1 MTINTFWQ
9 YTLYQRSW
17 LMMLLIC
24 NILGMIYGYIW
35 YGEQLSHTPWHF
47 KIFVP
52 DSPTAILY
60 LVISI
65 TLILIQK
72 QNSIIDA
79 LAFVTLFKYGIW
91 AVIMNILFIIEQGDI
106 TVNGLVLMF
115 SHSIMAIQA
124 IYFYPRFKRSMIGI
138 SVAMIW
144 VFLNDYIDYFHL
156 QFPYYDFITTH
167 VWQIGVL
174 SCCLSVFGL
183 LLYIEL
189 NKLLKCKRFDK
200 NGK

>member
-1 MTINTFWQ
+1 MTINKLWQ

-35 YGEQLSHTPWHF
+35 YGEQLSHTPWQF

-52 DSPTAILY
+52 DSPTAILF

-65 TLILIQK
+65 SLILIQK

-115 SHSIMAIQA
+115 SHSIMAVQA
-124 IYFYPRFKRSMIGI
+124 IYIYFYPRFKRSMIGI
-138 SVAMIW
+138 SVAMTW

-189 NKLLKCKRFDK
+189 NKLLKCK
-200 NGK
+200 

>member
-1 MTINTFWQ
+1 NKLWQ

-35 YGEQLSHTPWHF
+35 YGEQLSHTPWQF

-52 DSPTAILY
+52 DSPTAILF

-65 TLILIQK
+65 SLILIQK

-115 SHSIMAIQA
+115 SHSIMAVQA

-138 SVAMIW
+138 SVAMTW

-189 NKLLKCKRFDK
+189 NKLLKCK
-200 NGK
+200 

>member
-35 YGEQLSHTPWHF
+35 YGEQLSHTPWQF

-52 DSPTAILY
+52 DSPTAILF

-65 TLILIQK
+65 SLILIRK

-115 SHSIMAIQA
+115 SHSIMAVQA
-124 IYFYPRFKRSMIGI
+124 IYFYPRFKRFMIGI
-138 SVAMIW
+138 SVAMTW

-189 NKLLKCKRFDK
+189 NKLLECK
-200 NGK
+200 

>member
-1 MTINTFWQ
+1 MTIKAFWQ

-65 TLILIQK
+65 SLILIQK

-115 SHSIMAIQA
+115 SHSIMAVQA

-156 QFPYYDFITTH
+156 QFPNYDFITTH

-189 NKLLKCKRFDK
+189 NKLLKCK
-200 NGK
+200 

>member
-35 YGEQLSHTPWHF
+35 YGEQLSHTPWQF
-47 KIFVP
+47 KVFVP
-52 DSPTAILY
+52 DSPTAILF

-65 TLILIQK
+65 SLILIRK

-115 SHSIMAIQA
+115 SHSIMAVQA

-138 SVAMIW
+138 SVAMTW

-189 NKLLKCKRFDK
+189 NKLLKCK
-200 NGK
+200 

>member
-9 YTLYQRSW
+9 YTLYQRFW

-35 YGEQLSHTPWHF
+35 YGEQLSYTPWQF
-47 KIFVP
+47 EIFVP
-52 DSPTAILY
+52 DSPTAILF

-65 TLILIQK
+65 SLILIRK

-106 TVNGLVLMF
+106 TVNGLALMF
-115 SHSIMAIQA
+115 SHSIMAVQA

-138 SVAMIW
+138 SVAMTW

-156 QFPYYDFITTH
+156 QFPYYDFIATH

-174 SCCLSVFGL
+174 SCCLSVFAL

-189 NKLLKCKRFDK
+189 NKLLKCK
-200 NGK
+200 

>member
-35 YGEQLSHTPWHF
+35 YGEQLSHTPWQF

-52 DSPTAILY
+52 DSPTAILF

-65 TLILIQK
+65 SLILIRK

-106 TVNGLVLMF
+106 TVNGLVLML
-115 SHSIMAIQA
+115 SHSIMAVQA

-138 SVAMIW
+138 SVAMTW

-189 NKLLKCKRFDK
+189 NKLLKCK
-200 NGK
+200 

>member
-52 DSPTAILY
+52 DSPTAILF

-65 TLILIQK
+65 SMILIQK

-91 AVIMNILFIIEQGDI
+91 AVIMNILFIIEQVDI
-106 TVNGLVLMF
+106 TVNGLILMF
-115 SHSIMAIQA
+115 SHSIMAVQA

-138 SVAMIW
+138 SVAMTW

-189 NKLLKCKRFDK
+189 NKLLKCK
-200 NGK
+200 

>member
-35 YGEQLSHTPWHF
+35 YGEQLSHTPWQF

-52 DSPTAILY
+52 DSPTAILF

-65 TLILIQK
+65 SLILIRK

-115 SHSIMAIQA
+115 SHSIMAVQA

-138 SVAMIW
+138 SVAMTW

-167 VWQIGVL
+167 VRQIGVL

-189 NKLLKCKRFDK
+189 NKLLKCK
-200 NGK
+200 

>member
-35 YGEQLSHTPWHF
+35 YGEQLSHTPWQF

-52 DSPTAILY
+52 DSPTAILF

-65 TLILIQK
+65 SLILIRK
-72 QNSIIDA
+72 QNSFIDA

-115 SHSIMAIQA
+115 SHSIMAVQA

-138 SVAMIW
+138 SVAMTW

-189 NKLLKCKRFDK
+189 NKLLKCK
-200 NGK
+200 

>member
-9 YTLYQRSW
+9 YTLYQRSR

-106 TVNGLVLMF
+106 TVNGLILMF
-115 SHSIMAIQA
+115 SHSIMAVQA

-138 SVAMIW
+138 SVAMTW

-189 NKLLKCKRFDK
+189 NKLLKCK
-200 NGK
+200 

>member
-9 YTLYQRSW
+9 CTLYQRSW

-35 YGEQLSHTPWHF
+35 YGEQLSHTPWQF

-52 DSPTAILY
+52 DSPTAILF

-65 TLILIQK
+65 SLILIRK

-115 SHSIMAIQA
+115 SHSIMAVQA

-138 SVAMIW
+138 SVAMTW

-189 NKLLKCKRFDK
+189 NKLLKCK
-200 NGK
+200 

>member
-1 MTINTFWQ
+1 MTINKLWQ
-9 YTLYQRSW
+9 YTLYQCSW

-35 YGEQLSHTPWHF
+35 YGEQLSHTPWQF

-52 DSPTAILY
+52 DSPTAILF

-65 TLILIQK
+65 SLILIQK

-115 SHSIMAIQA
+115 SHSIMAVQA

-138 SVAMIW
+138 SVAMTW

-189 NKLLKCKRFDK
+189 NKLLKCK
-200 NGK
+200 

>member
-1 MTINTFWQ
+1 MTINKLWQ

-35 YGEQLSHTPWHF
+35 YGEQLSHTPWQF
-47 KIFVP
+47 KFFVP
-52 DSPTAILY
+52 DSPTAILF

-65 TLILIQK
+65 SLILIQK

-115 SHSIMAIQA
+115 SHSIMAVQA

-138 SVAMIW
+138 SVAMTW

-189 NKLLKCKRFDK
+189 NKLLKCK
-200 NGK
+200 

>member
-65 TLILIQK
+65 SLILIQK

-115 SHSIMAIQA
+115 SHSIMAVQA
-124 IYFYPRFKRSMIGI
+124 IYFYPRFK
-138 SVAMIW
+138 
-144 VFLNDYIDYFHL
+144 
-156 QFPYYDFITTH
+156 
-167 VWQIGVL
+167 
-174 SCCLSVFGL
+174 
-183 LLYIEL
+183 
-189 NKLLKCKRFDK
+189 
-200 NGK
+200 

>member
-1 MTINTFWQ
+1 MTINKLWQ

-24 NILGMIYGYIW
+24 NILGVIYGYIW
-35 YGEQLSHTPWHF
+35 YGEQLSHTPWQF

-52 DSPTAILY
+52 DSPTAILF

-65 TLILIQK
+65 SLILIQK

-115 SHSIMAIQA
+115 SHSIMAVQA

-138 SVAMIW
+138 SVAMTW

-189 NKLLKCKRFDK
+189 NKLLKCK
-200 NGK
+200 

>member
-24 NILGMIYGYIW
+24 NILVMIYGYIW

-52 DSPTAILY
+52 DSPTAILF

-65 TLILIQK
+65 SMILIQK

-106 TVNGLVLMF
+106 TVNGLILMF
-115 SHSIMAIQA
+115 SHSIMAVQA

-138 SVAMIW
+138 SVAMTW

-189 NKLLKCKRFDK
+189 NKLLKCK
-200 NGK
+200 

>member
-35 YGEQLSHTPWHF
+35 YGEQLSHTPWQF

-52 DSPTAILY
+52 DSPTAIFF

-65 TLILIQK
+65 SLILIRK
-72 QNSIIDA
+72 QNSFIDA

-115 SHSIMAIQA
+115 SHSIMAVQA

-138 SVAMIW
+138 SVAMTW
-144 VFLNDYIDYFHL
+144 VFLDDYIDYFHL

-189 NKLLKCKRFDK
+189 NKLLKCK
-200 NGK
+200 

>member
-35 YGEQLSHTPWHF
+35 YGEQLSHTPWQF

-52 DSPTAILY
+52 DSPTAILF

-65 TLILIQK
+65 SLILIRK

-106 TVNGLVLMF
+106 TVNGQVLMF
-115 SHSIMAIQA
+115 SHSIMAVQA

-138 SVAMIW
+138 SVAMTW

-189 NKLLKCKRFDK
+189 NKLLKCK
-200 NGK
+200 

>member
-35 YGEQLSHTPWHF
+35 YGEQLSHTPWQF

-52 DSPTAILY
+52 DSPTAILF

-65 TLILIQK
+65 SLILIRK

-106 TVNGLVLMF
+106 TVNGLVLTF
-115 SHSIMAIQA
+115 SHSIMAVQA

-138 SVAMIW
+138 SVAMTW

-189 NKLLKCKRFDK
+189 NKLLKCK
-200 NGK
+200 

>member
-1 MTINTFWQ
+1 MTINKLWQ

-35 YGEQLSHTPWHF
+35 YGEQLSRTPWQF

-52 DSPTAILY
+52 DSPTAILF

-65 TLILIQK
+65 SLILIQK

-115 SHSIMAIQA
+115 SHSIMAVQA

-138 SVAMIW
+138 SVAMTW

-189 NKLLKCKRFDK
+189 NKLLKCK
-200 NGK
+200 

>member
-1 MTINTFWQ
+1 MTINKLWQ

-35 YGEQLSHTPWHF
+35 YGEQLSHTPWQF

-52 DSPTAILY
+52 DSPTAILF

-65 TLILIQK
+65 SLILIQK

-106 TVNGLVLMF
+106 TVNGLILMF
-115 SHSIMAIQA
+115 SHSIMAVQA

-138 SVAMIW
+138 SVAMTW

-167 VWQIGVL
+167 VWKIGVL

-189 NKLLKCKRFDK
+189 NKLLKCK
-200 NGK
+200 

>member
-65 TLILIQK
+65 SLILIQ
-72 QNSIIDA
+72 NSIIEA

-106 TVNGLVLMF
+106 TVNGLILMF
-115 SHSIMAIQA
+115 SHSIMAVQA

-189 NKLLKCKRFDK
+189 NKLLKCK
-200 NGK
+200 

>member
-1 MTINTFWQ
+1 MTIKAFWQ

-65 TLILIQK
+65 SLILIQK

-79 LAFVTLFKYGIW
+79 PAFVTLFKYGIW

-115 SHSIMAIQA
+115 SHSIMAVQA

-189 NKLLKCKRFDK
+189 NKLLKCK
-200 NGK
+200 

>member
-1 MTINTFWQ
+1 MTINKLWQ

-35 YGEQLSHTPWHF
+35 YGEQLSHTPWQF

-52 DSPTAILY
+52 DSPTAILF

-65 TLILIQK
+65 SLILIQK

-115 SHSIMAIQA
+115 SHSIMAVQV

-138 SVAMIW
+138 SVAMTW

-189 NKLLKCKRFDK
+189 NKLLKCK
-200 NGK
+200 

>member
-1 MTINTFWQ
+1 MTIKAFWQ

-65 TLILIQK
+65 SLILIQK

-115 SHSIMAIQA
+115 SHSIMAVQA

-174 SCCLSVFGL
+174 SRCLSVFGL

-189 NKLLKCKRFDK
+189 NKLLKCK
-200 NGK
+200 

>member
-52 DSPTAILY
+52 DSPTAILF
-60 LVISI
+60 LVIYISM
-65 TLILIQK
+65 ILIQK
-72 QNSIIDA
+72 QNSIIDE

-106 TVNGLVLMF
+106 TVNGLILMF
-115 SHSIMAIQA
+115 SHSIMAVQA

-138 SVAMIW
+138 SVAMTW

-189 NKLLKCKRFDK
+189 NKLLKCK
-200 NGK
+200 

>member
-35 YGEQLSHTPWHF
+35 YGEQLSHTPWQF

-52 DSPTAILY
+52 DSPTAIFF

-65 TLILIQK
+65 SLILIRK
-72 QNSIIDA
+72 QNSFIDA

-115 SHSIMAIQA
+115 SHSIMAVQA

-138 SVAMIW
+138 SVAMTW
-144 VFLNDYIDYFHL
+144 VFLNDYIDYFHP

-189 NKLLKCKRFDK
+189 NKLLKCK
-200 NGK
+200 

>member
-35 YGEQLSHTPWHF
+35 YGEQLSHTPWQF

-52 DSPTAILY
+52 DSPTAILF

-65 TLILIQK
+65 SLILIRK

-115 SHSIMAIQA
+115 SHSIMAVQA
-124 IYFYPRFKRSMIGI
+124 IYFYPRFKRFMIGI
-138 SVAMIW
+138 SVAMTW

-156 QFPYYDFITTH
+156 QLPYYDFITTH

-189 NKLLKCKRFDK
+189 NKLLKCK
-200 NGK
+200 

>member
-24 NILGMIYGYIW
+24 NKLGMIYGYIW

-52 DSPTAILY
+52 DSPTAILF

-65 TLILIQK
+65 SMILIQK

-106 TVNGLVLMF
+106 TVNGLILMF
-115 SHSIMAIQA
+115 SHSIMAVQA

-138 SVAMIW
+138 SVAMTW

-189 NKLLKCKRFDK
+189 NKLLKCK
-200 NGK
+200 

>member
-1 MTINTFWQ
+1 MTINKLWQ

-35 YGEQLSHTPWHF
+35 YGEQLSHTPWQF

-52 DSPTAILY
+52 DSPTAILF

-65 TLILIQK
+65 SLILIQK

-115 SHSIMAIQA
+115 SHSIMAVQA
-124 IYFYPRFKRSMIGI
+124 IYFYTRFKRSMIGI
-138 SVAMIW
+138 SVAMTW

-189 NKLLKCKRFDK
+189 NKLLKCK
-200 NGK
+200 

>member
-1 MTINTFWQ
+1 MTINKLWQ

-35 YGEQLSHTPWHF
+35 YGEQLSHTPWQF

-52 DSPTAILY
+52 DSPTAILF

-65 TLILIQK
+65 SLILIQK

-106 TVNGLVLMF
+106 TVNGLILMF
-115 SHSIMAIQA
+115 SYSIMAVQA

-138 SVAMIW
+138 SVAMTW

-189 NKLLKCKRFDK
+189 NKLLKCK
-200 NGK
+200 

>member
-52 DSPTAILY
+52 DSPTAILF

-65 TLILIQK
+65 SLTLIRK

-115 SHSIMAIQA
+115 SHSIMAVQA

-138 SVAMIW
+138 SVAMTW

-189 NKLLKCKRFDK
+189 NKLLKCK
-200 NGK
+200 

>member
-35 YGEQLSHTPWHF
+35 YGEQLSHTPWQF

-52 DSPTAILY
+52 DSPTAILF

-65 TLILIQK
+65 SLILIRK

-115 SHSIMAIQA
+115 SHSIMAVQA
-124 IYFYPRFKRSMIGI
+124 IYFYRRFKRFMIGI
-138 SVAMIW
+138 SVAMTW

-189 NKLLKCKRFDK
+189 NKLLKCK
-200 NGK
+200 

>member
-9 YTLYQRSW
+9 CTLYQRSW

-35 YGEQLSHTPWHF
+35 YGEQLSHTPWQF

-52 DSPTAILY
+52 DSPTAILF

-65 TLILIQK
+65 SLILIRK

-115 SHSIMAIQA
+115 SHSIMAVQA

-138 SVAMIW
+138 IVAMTW
-144 VFLNDYIDYFHL
+144 VFLNDYIDYFYL

-189 NKLLKCKRFDK
+189 NKLLKCK
-200 NGK
+200 

>member
-1 MTINTFWQ
+1 MTINKLWQ

-35 YGEQLSHTPWHF
+35 YGEQLSHTPWQF

-52 DSPTAILY
+52 DSPTAILF

-65 TLILIQK
+65 SLILIQK

-91 AVIMNILFIIEQGDI
+91 AVIINILFIIEQGDI

-115 SHSIMAIQA
+115 SHSIMAVQA

-138 SVAMIW
+138 SVAMTW

-189 NKLLKCKRFDK
+189 NKLLKCK
-200 NGK
+200 